1 MKTVTF
7 YFDFGSPNAYLCHKV
22 IPQIEARTGAVFA
35 YVPILL
41 GGIFKLTGNQSPA
54 TAFAGVRNKPEY
66 DELEIQRFI
75 QRHALQAYRFN
86 PHFPINTLNLMRGAI
101 AAQRLGVFES
111 YVEQVYGDMWERGRK
126 MDDPA
131 VLGAALAE
139 AGLPVNGLFALS
151 QSAEVKAELL
161 ANTEAAV
168 AAGAFGSP
176 TFLVGTQLFF
186 GKDRLREVEEEIL
199 QQAPPS
205 DSGSTTDV
213 E

>member
-1 MKTVTF
+1 MQTVTF

-22 IPQIEARTGAVFA
+22 IPQIEARTGAVFD

-41 GGIFKLTGNQSPA
+41 GGVFKLTGNQSPG
-54 TAFAGVRNKPEY
+54 TAFAGVKNKLEY
-66 DELEIQRFI
+66 DELEIQRFV
-75 QRHALQAYRFN
+75 QRHGLAQYRFN

-101 AAQRLGVFES
+101 AARQLGVFEA
-111 YVEQVYGDMWERGRK
+111 YVEQVYADMWQRGRK
-126 MDDPA
+126 MDDLA
-131 VLGAALAE
+131 VVGAALAE
-139 AGLPVNGLFALS
+139 AGLPVNELLALS

-199 QQAPPS
+199 QQTA
-205 DSGSTTDV
+205 GT
-213 E
+213 